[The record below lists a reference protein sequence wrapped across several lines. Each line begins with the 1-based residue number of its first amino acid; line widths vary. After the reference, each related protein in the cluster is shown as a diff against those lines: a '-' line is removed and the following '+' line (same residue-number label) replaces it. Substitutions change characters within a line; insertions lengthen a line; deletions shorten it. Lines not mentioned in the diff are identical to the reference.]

1 MSEVRKTLII
11 SSLVLGLMV
20 SSVYLVTQ
28 VYDFRVTFSEKD
40 KVNNEYESLSFKFNL
55 LLNIP
60 DDNLLI
66 NVDQCGIHNSM
77 NEKLLGVTFDN
88 KLTFRGRRQSILD
101 VFNGLCPLRSGPPPP

>member
-55 LLNIP
+55 LLNEVEYFRNQLTIRK
-60 DDNLLI
+60 I
-66 NVDQCGIHNSM
+66 AT
-77 NEKLLGVTFDN
+77 EKLGMHSPD
-88 KLTFRGRRQSILD
+88 
-101 VFNGLCPLRSGPPPP
+101 FNDLIIITKESSKK

>member
-55 LLNIP
+55 LLNEVEYFRNQLTIRK
-60 DDNLLI
+60 
-66 NVDQCGIHNSM
+66 VAT
-77 NEKLLGVTFDN
+77 EKLGMHSPD
-88 KLTFRGRRQSILD
+88 
-101 VFNGLCPLRSGPPPP
+101 FNDLIIITKESSKK